1 MWPSEAAN
9 LPNGKQVPVSRP
21 EKSRVGSTPNQGVP
35 ASPPGACQDPVRGVQ
50 AAKQRNVTKTPIFRP
65 NQARVSEVPNRGSAQ
80 PIPTA
85 SQRVTTVVSAS
96 RQSNATPA
104 PPPSQNRA
112 RGEPIHRTIGLP
124 SKRLSPNRPSGT
136 LNQENRAQVSTSQAP
151 LAETAGRGNDTNAP
165 TSQVRFAD
173 TTSRGNN
180 LQASTSQVRAAEPA
194 GQGNDSQ
201 ASTSQMRAT
210 DTANPEKGIETATS
224 QQDQA
229 AATGAANHQDGVAQ
243 DVGNAA
249 AAVATAKPR
258 HRTKG
263 IARPRYSTT
272 RAWTVRRPIETVSSD
287 QAVSTTAAEA
297 ADGPSNHDVQPK
309 RSIRIVFPSSLM
321 MLTNPRPTR
330 PLSAMASKPKLL
342 VSASLS

>member
-1 MWPSEAAN
+1 M
-9 LPNGKQVPVSRP
+9 
-21 EKSRVGSTPNQGVP
+21 
-35 ASPPGACQDPVRGVQ
+35 
-50 AAKQRNVTKTPIFRP
+50 
-65 NQARVSEVPNRGSAQ
+65 
-80 PIPTA
+80 
-85 SQRVTTVVSAS
+85 
-96 RQSNATPA
+96 
-104 PPPSQNRA
+104 
-112 RGEPIHRTIGLP
+112 
-124 SKRLSPNRPSGT
+124 
-136 LNQENRAQVSTSQAP
+136 
-151 LAETAGRGNDTNAP
+151 
-165 TSQVRFAD
+165 
-173 TTSRGNN
+173 
-180 LQASTSQVRAAEPA
+180 QASTSQVRAAEPA

-210 DTANPEKGIETATS
+210 DTANPEKGVETATS

-297 ADGPSNHDVQPK
+297 ADGPSNHDVQPEEINPN
-309 RSIRIVFPSSLM
+309 RLPL
-321 MLTNPRPTR
+321 LTNDAHKSETYPTSLR
-330 PLSAMASKPKLL
+330 DGIQAQAARLGFAVVTKLSSSIAGTAASGCVFGGRYRCSRGAGFEMIRKRRERSAKTGCPYFIKRFDNSITNEAIKKHAWKFETVVSTHNHPSLEEPEKDLAVHRL
-342 VSASLS
+342 VTLTPQVRTFVENELDNRTEDTDYHGEAR